1 MNNPTWII
9 AKKEL
14 ASFFDSLVA
23 YIMLILFLG
32 LTGFFTWLFG
42 MDVFIRK
49 QADLSAFF
57 SIAQIALLIFIPA
70 ITMKMIAEEKK
81 TGTIELLL
89 TKAVTDRQVVWGK
102 FLACLL
108 LVIVALL
115 FTLPYYISISTL
127 GDIDHGAALCGYL
140 GLILLSAAFIGVG
153 LLASSITNNQIV
165 AFLLSLFAGIVMWWI
180 FDLIASTSTG
190 VIGDVFST
198 LSLRSHYESL
208 ARGVIDSK
216 DIIYFLSIAGLG
228 VLLTEV
234 VISKR

>member
-108 LVIVALL
+108 LVVIALL

-127 GDIDHGAALCGYL
+127 GDLDHGAALCGYL
-140 GLILLSAAFIGVG
+140 GLILLSAAFIGIG

-165 AFLLSLFAGIVMWWI
+165 AFLLSLFAGIIMWWI

-190 VIGDVFST
+190 FVGDLFST

-208 ARGVIDSK
+208 ARGVIDTK
-216 DIIYFLSIAGLG
+216 DILYFLSIAGLG

>member
-1 MNNPTWII
+1 MNNPTWVI
-9 AKKEL
+9 ARKEL
-14 ASFFDSLVA
+14 ASYFDSLVA

-89 TKAVTDRQVVWGK
+89 TKAVTDRQVVLGK

-108 LVIVALL
+108 LVVIALV
-115 FTLPYYISISTL
+115 FTIPYYFTISML
-127 GDIDHGAALCGYL
+127 GDMDHGAALCGYL
-140 GLILLSAAFIGVG
+140 GLILLSAAFIGIG
-153 LLASSITNNQIV
+153 LLASSLTNNQIV

-190 VIGDVFST
+190 VVGDVFST

>member
-1 MNNPTWII
+1 MINRTWII

-14 ASFFDSLVA
+14 ASYFDSLVA

-102 FLACLL
+102 FLACLM
-108 LVIVALL
+108 LVVIALL
-115 FTLPYYISISTL
+115 FTLPYYISISML
-127 GDIDHGAALCGYL
+127 GEIDHGAALCGYL
-140 GLILLSAAFIGVG
+140 GLILLSAAFIGIG

-165 AFLLSLFAGIVMWWI
+165 AFLLALFASIIMWWI

-190 VIGDVFST
+190 VIGDLFST

-216 DIIYFLSIAGLG
+216 DVIYFLSVAGLG

>member
-1 MNNPTWII
+1 MNNPTWVI
-9 AKKEL
+9 ARKEL
-14 ASFFDSLVA
+14 ASYFDSLVA

-108 LVIVALL
+108 LVVIALL
-115 FTLPYYISISTL
+115 FTIPYYITISML

-140 GLILLSAAFIGVG
+140 GLILLSAAFIGIG
-153 LLASSITNNQIV
+153 LLASSLTNNQIV

-190 VIGDVFST
+190 AIGDLFST

>member
-1 MNNPTWII
+1 MINRTWII

-14 ASFFDSLVA
+14 ASYFDSLVA

-102 FLACLL
+102 FLACLM
-108 LVIVALL
+108 LVVIALL
-115 FTLPYYISISTL
+115 FTLPYYISISML
-127 GDIDHGAALCGYL
+127 GEIDHGAALCGYL
-140 GLILLSAAFIGVG
+140 GLILLSAAFIGIG

-165 AFLLSLFAGIVMWWI
+165 AFLLALFVSIIMWWI

-190 VIGDVFST
+190 VIGDLFST

-216 DIIYFLSIAGLG
+216 DVIYFLSVAGLG

>member
-14 ASFFDSLVA
+14 ASYFDSLVA
-23 YIMLILFLG
+23 YIMLVLFLG

-89 TKAVTDRQVVWGK
+89 TKAVSDRQVVWGK
-102 FLACLL
+102 FLACLM
-108 LVIVALL
+108 LVIIALL
-115 FTLPYYISISTL
+115 FTLPYYISISML
-127 GDIDHGAALCGYL
+127 GDIDHGASLCGYL
-140 GLILLSAAFIGVG
+140 GLILLSAAFIGIG
-153 LLASSITNNQIV
+153 LLASSISSNQIV
-165 AFLLSLFAGIVMWWI
+165 AFLLALFAGIIMWWI

-190 VIGDVFST
+190 VIGDLFST

>member
-1 MNNPTWII
+1 MINPTWII

-14 ASFFDSLVA
+14 ASYFDSLVA

-102 FLACLL
+102 FLACLM
-108 LVIVALL
+108 LVIIALL
-115 FTLPYYISISTL
+115 FTLPYYISISML
-127 GDIDHGAALCGYL
+127 GEIDHGAALCGYL
-140 GLILLSAAFIGVG
+140 GLILLSAAFIGIG

-165 AFLLSLFAGIVMWWI
+165 AFLLALFGSLVMWWI

-190 VIGDVFST
+190 VVGDLFST

-216 DIIYFLSIAGLG
+216 DVIYFLSVAGLG
-228 VLLTEV
+228 VLLTEI